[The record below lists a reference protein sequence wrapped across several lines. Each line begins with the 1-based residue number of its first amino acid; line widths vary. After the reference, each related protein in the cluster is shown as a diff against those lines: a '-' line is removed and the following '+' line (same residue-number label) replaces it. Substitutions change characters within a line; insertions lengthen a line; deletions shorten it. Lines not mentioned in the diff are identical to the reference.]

1 MFLYVINITKRE
13 CINKM
18 FSILVLHTFYVL
30 YTFSVIIILSKKPFF
45 LLAVSVSESTGNQ
58 SESIPL

>member
-1 MFLYVINITKRE
+1 
-13 CINKM
+13 M

-45 LLAVSVSESTGNQ
+45 LLADDIFTLKEVSESTGNQ
-58 SESIPL
+58 SGSIPL